1 MDTNSALFVISYDNG
16 VQFCL
21 AIGKMVLET
30 SFFDLSIFMYFS
42 RIFVD
47 KISCCNATS
56 SKNSMIKTM
65 TKNNLLEVLASDGK
79 GQEINYELKI
89 IIKKTRDD

>member
-1 MDTNSALFVISYDNG
+1 
-16 VQFCL
+16 
-21 AIGKMVLET
+21 
-30 SFFDLSIFMYFS
+30 
-42 RIFVD
+42 
-47 KISCCNATS
+47 
-56 SKNSMIKTM
+56 MIKTM